1 MKLQNAPSLLG
12 LLSLKPMSGYDMK
25 KFVGESIGHFWNES
39 YGQIYPML
47 KRLSRQGLVE
57 SRLERGKGK
66 PDRNVFSLSPPGR
79 KRLRNW
85 LAMAPRFAPPRNELL
100 LKLFFGRLGNRS
112 DMIRHVRE
120 FRQRHAQLLVQYKQV
135 EKWIWKTHPKHPDTP
150 YWLITLAYGRDHS
163 QGMVKWSDQTG
174 RILARLPES
183 GRPKK
188 SIRKKGGVR

>member
-1 MKLQNAPSLLG
+1 MRPNNAPSLLG

-57 SRLERGKGK
+57 SRVERGKGR
-66 PDRNVFSLSPPGR
+66 PDRKVFSLSPNGR
-79 KRLRNW
+79 KHLRSW
-85 LAMAPRFAPPRNELL
+85 LATAPRFAPPRNELL
-100 LKLFFGRLGNRS
+100 LKLFFGRLGKRS

-120 FRQRHAQLLVQYKQV
+120 FRQYHAQMLVQYAQV

-150 YWLITLAYGRDHS
+150 YWLITLGYGREFS
-163 QGMVKWSDQTG
+163 SGMVKWSDQTL
-174 RILARLPES
+174 RILTRLPES
-183 GRPKK
+183 GRRKK
-188 SIRKKGGVR
+188 SNQRKGGIR